1 MKKRAVA
8 MMASIDVAII
18 QIMIRPEEMK
28 KEILALPVHPWSLSD
43 NQNPSFPLIE
53 SGTAP
58 VIVSAKC
65 SQRDTM
71 KTPVT
76 ETIVI
81 RRIDQR
87 DFFTRILTNNTSGM
101 MSRISPAHPN
111 HWEKSV
117 FVI

>member
-1 MKKRAVA
+1 M
-8 MMASIDVAII
+8 
-18 QIMIRPEEMK
+18 P
-28 KEILALPVHPWSLSD
+28 LAKLLPNAHSPVNED
-43 NQNPSFPLIE
+43 TSFPLIE
-53 SGTAP
+53 SGTA

-81 RRIDQR
+81 RRIDQC

-101 MSRISPAHPN
+101 ISRISPAHPN

-117 FVI
+117 FVIYS